1 MDKVRA
7 RCFFTEPFRFRR
19 HRFLPLL
26 VVVLLAGIA
35 GWFWLAGEPEFRERL
50 SARLRG
56 LEELAI
62 GLVTDVHDKLNGSLL
77 RLKSGLRRVTAWP
90 GAPPHRDDPIETSE
104 DLERPWPK
112 L

>member
-1 MDKVRA
+1 MDKSGRA
-7 RCFFTEPFRFRR
+7 ASSRNRSGSGR

-77 RLKSGLRRVTAWP
+77 RLKSGLRRVTACP
-90 GAPPHRDDPIETSE
+90 EHRRIATIPSRRPRTWSG
-104 DLERPWPK
+104 PWPK